1 MFYQFLEKEDLQLAQ
16 FLEELELAVF
26 QNPRALLTHSR
37 TLIEVIFQKIDKV
50 EGIER
55 PFGFKLVDHLND
67 QSLYEMPKAVYETCE
82 KIRLAGNKATH
93 QIEQVYLVQSL
104 IVWRHIYDVM
114 HWYTETYL
122 SPDLEMPPYCDPK
135 MNDVLRTLEIGE
147 LTLRLEQLEKQL
159 QEGTDHTEV
168 VPLEQGV
175 TLPGMTTVRT
185 LTFREESIDIPY
197 FLRDALLL
205 PQRFEKSESYLIA
218 LNNKQEARFMSELP
232 YSLDELHTRTP
243 RRKQEHTAVFVE
255 ELKHFIEEEIRRKQV
270 RADRQGDG
278 ELLLFYE
285 GEQLVITE
293 RRAAIQIDDEL
304 LPRSP
309 KLVEHLQRD
318 GITSVGLLPKEFVLI
333 GKYDQIG
340 PQRVRDFWEILKKTG
355 RE

>member
-1 MFYQFLEKEDLQLAQ
+1 MFYAFLEKEDLQLAQ

-37 TLIEVIFQKIDKV
+37 TLIEIIFQKIDKV

-55 PFGFKLVDHLND
+55 PYGFKLIDHLND
-67 QSLYEMPKAVYETCE
+67 QDVYEMPQHILDACHA
-82 KIRLAGNKATH
+82 IRVEGNRATH

-104 IVWRHIYDVM
+104 TVWRHIYDVM
-114 HWYTETYL
+114 RWYMETYL
-122 SPDLEMPPYCDPK
+122 SPDLEMPPYRDPK
-135 MNDVLRTLEIGE
+135 THDALRTLEIGE
-147 LTLRLEQLEKQL
+147 LTLRLEQLEKQW
-159 QEGTDHTEV
+159 QDGTDLTEV
-168 VPLEQGV
+168 APVERGV
-175 TLPGMTTVRT
+175 ILPGMTTVRT

-232 YSLDELHTRTP
+232 YSLDDLHTRTP

-255 ELKHFIEEEIRRKQV
+255 ELKYFIEEEIRRKQV
-270 RADRQGDG
+270 RAERQGDG

-293 RRAAIQIDDEL
+293 SRAAISIDDEL

-309 KLVEHLQRD
+309 KLIEHLQRD

-340 PQRVRDFWEILKKTG
+340 PQRVRDFWEILKKT
-355 RE
+355 E